1 MLYVFNLSKSNSVYY
16 LQGNNS
22 KENKSKIIPANEKK
36 QKTNQTSNYPL
47 KKQMET
53 IFLIDK
59 KNELSR
65 LM

>member
-16 LQGNNS
+16 LQSNNS
-22 KENKSKIIPANEKK
+22 KENKNKIIPANEKK
-36 QKTNQTSNYPL
+36 KKNQTSNYPL

>member
-1 MLYVFNLSKSNSVYY
+1 MK
-16 LQGNNS
+16 
-22 KENKSKIIPANEKK
+22 KKSKK
-36 QKTNQTSNYPL
+36 NQTSNYPL